1 MAADQEGK
9 ELKFNSQFQ
18 TDHGDKQ
25 QSPFEGDNWSSY
37 FGRSDSFL
45 SFSSPVE
52 SEIGSYEIES
62 DRDDG
67 ENGSDDYTAELSRRM
82 AQYMFQDD
90 DNSSTTSFQ
99 SEIQNK
105 SWGLSGSPIST
116 LWSPLGS
123 STGSSHGSPEGP
135 SKEPSPP
142 STPVVAERGGL
153 DISRNVFNK
162 LEKMKKVSTN
172 GKSIQTSPQ
181 IGETESSSSKNQSRT
196 SKNQER
202 RQNQQQQQFI
212 KQKGS
217 AAIQAKQAQGSS
229 LQANSGAKS
238 GGSSGTGVFLPRHVN
253 YNRPAPCSQPPQP
266 PKKKGSSTVLI
277 PVRVLQALQL
287 HYDRM
292 DDETRQKI
300 TGFTALRA
308 AANAR
313 TTSHTVKKSHSG
325 ASAAAVAAT
334 ATTST
339 SQIDVGLPQE
349 WTY

>member
-1 MAADQEGK
+1 MAADQEGR
-9 ELKFNSQFQ
+9 ELKFNSLFQ
-18 TDHGDKQ
+18 TEHGDKQ
-25 QSPFEGDNWSSY
+25 HKPFEGDNWSSY

-67 ENGSDDYTAELSRRM
+67 EGGGDDYTAELSQRM
-82 AQYMFQDD
+82 AQYMLQDD
-90 DNSSTTSFQ
+90 DNSSTASFQ

-142 STPVVAERGGL
+142 STPLVAERGGL
-153 DISRNVFNK
+153 DISHNVFSK

-172 GKSIQTSPQ
+172 GKSIQTNPQ
-181 IGETESSSSKNQSRT
+181 IGDTGSSSSKDQSRT
-196 SKNQER
+196 PKNQKR
-202 RQNQQQQQFI
+202 RQNQQQQQFM

-229 LQANSGAKS
+229 SQANSVTKS

-253 YNRPAPCSQPPQP
+253 YSRPAPCPQPPQP
-266 PKKKGSSTVLI
+266 PKKRGSSTVLI

-300 TGFTALRA
+300 TGFTALREA

-325 ASAAAVAAT
+325 AAAAT
-334 ATTST
+334 ATTAT

>member
-1 MAADQEGK
+1 M
-9 ELKFNSQFQ
+9 
-18 TDHGDKQ
+18 Q
-25 QSPFEGDNWSSY
+25 QNPFEGDSWPSY

-45 SFSSPVE
+45 SFNSPVE

-67 ENGSDDYTAELSRRM
+67 ENDGDDYTAELSRRM
-82 AQYMFQDD
+82 AQYMLQDD

-142 STPVVAERGGL
+142 STPVVEECGEL
-153 DISRNVFNK
+153 DISHNVFSK
-162 LEKMKKVSTN
+162 LEKMKKVSIN
-172 GKSIQTSPQ
+172 GKSIQTSTQ
-181 IGETESSSSKNQSRT
+181 IGETGSSSSKDQSRT
-196 SKNQER
+196 PKNQKR
-202 RQNQQQQQFI
+202 RQNQQQQQFM

-217 AAIQAKQAQGSS
+217 GTTQVKQAQGSS

-238 GGSSGTGVFLPRHVN
+238 VGPSGTGVFLPRHVN
-253 YNRPAPCSQPPQP
+253 YNRPAPCPQPPQP
-266 PKKKGSSTVLI
+266 PKKKGCSTVLI
-277 PVRVLQALQL
+277 PVRVLQALQH

-300 TGFTALRA
+300 TGFTALREA

-313 TTSHTVKKSHSG
+313 TTTNTIKKSHTG
-325 ASAAAVAAT
+325 TAT
-334 ATTST
+334 ATVTTAT

>member
-162 LEKMKKVSTN
+162 LEKMKK
-172 GKSIQTSPQ
+172 
-181 IGETESSSSKNQSRT
+181 
-196 SKNQER
+196 NQER

-300 TGFTALRA
+300 TGFTALRDSYLLYGQKL
-308 AANAR
+308 R
-313 TTSHTVKKSHSG
+313 LMQEPHHIQLRKVIRELQRRRWRRRRRRRQVKSTWAFLKNGHINGVNNWRGGHFFSG
-325 ASAAAVAAT
+325 
-334 ATTST
+334 
-339 SQIDVGLPQE
+339 SQI
-349 WTY
+349 